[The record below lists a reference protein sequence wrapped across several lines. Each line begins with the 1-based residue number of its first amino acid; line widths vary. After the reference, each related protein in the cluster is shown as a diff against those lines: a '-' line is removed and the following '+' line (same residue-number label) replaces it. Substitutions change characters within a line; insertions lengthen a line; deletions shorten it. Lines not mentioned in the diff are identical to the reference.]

1 MIEYQVGKDAKNK
14 YHVYGSFDETAI
26 PLEIPSDNPYKKQY
40 IDLFLHKA
48 DIDRGIQYLGLISES
63 NDTVVNEALFIAGLN
78 NCMKCFKRS
87 KSRCKLDKHIVFQN
101 DAATLADFI
110 KFEELRD
117 KHYDHDENGMVQ
129 VTAFLLVSFTETS
142 TLWGQPSVVWNRI
155 KLDFCLYGQTL
166 TCIMQSINTYL
177 CTQIDNVGSLIM
189 SKYKHISPETFQNWK
204 HACLTFA
211 TETTPRCKEQIVI

>member
-1 MIEYQVGKDAKNK
+1 MIEYQVGKDANNK
-14 YHVYGSFDETAI
+14 YHVWGCFCENAT

-48 DIDRGIQYLGLISES
+48 DIDRGIQYLALISES

-101 DAATLADFI
+101 DAAILADFI

-155 KLDFCLYGQTL
+155 KLDFCLFGQQL
-166 TCIMQSINTYL
+166 GCIMQFINTYL
-177 CTQIDNVGSLIM
+177 RTQIDNVGSLIM
-189 SKYKHISPETFQNWK
+189 SKYKNISPETFQNWK
-204 HACLTFA
+204 HACLIPA
-211 TETTPRCKEQIVI
+211 TETTPRCKE

>member
-1 MIEYQVGKDAKNK
+1 MIEYQVRKDAKNK

-48 DIDRGIQYLGLISES
+48 DIDRGIQYLELISAE
-63 NDTVVNEALFIAGLN
+63 NNTVTNEALFIAGLN

-101 DAATLADFI
+101 DDTTLAEFI

-129 VTAFLLVSFTETS
+129 TTAFLLVSSTEAG

-155 KLDFCLYGQTL
+155 KLDFSLYGQRL
-166 TCIMQSINTYL
+166 CSIMQLINTYL
-177 CTQIDNVGSLIM
+177 RTQIDSVGSLIM
-189 SKYKHISPETFQNWK
+189 SEYKNISPDTFLSWK
-204 HACLTFA
+204 HAQLIPA
-211 TETTPRCKEQIVI
+211 TETTLRSKK